1 MMYTPQ
7 PGHKAEKVLSPPR
20 STDSLNTRLVQIA
33 RYYSKKT
40 CLPQRL
46 NTKGFKFGDAVIVNE
61 KKGAEQSKGYVI
73 GHTPAFCTIVFE
85 PVNTPSERLCV
96 ATVPN
101 GDMVLKAHMVP
112 TVLEMGSNSIILTNN
127 RR

>member
-1 MMYTPQ
+1 M
-7 PGHKAEKVLSPPR
+7 
-20 STDSLNTRLVQIA
+20 
-33 RYYSKKT
+33 
-40 CLPQRL
+40 
-46 NTKGFKFGDAVIVNE
+46 NE
-61 KKGAEQSKGYVI
+61 KNDAEQFKGYVI

-85 PVNTPSERLCV
+85 PVNTLSERLCV

-112 TVLEMGSNSIILTNN
+112 TGLEMCSNPIITTNN